1 MAIFMLLM
9 VGKIN
14 VNAEVIVS
22 DTTDISGPLLEDDNY
37 QYIYDKEF
45 TFNGDGIDTLVEAR
59 LTVST
64 EQLNENYLSADVFQQ
79 PFQYL
84 ELELL
89 KIEGSEK
96 TLIGKVYGFQ
106 ESDQYKTFLQRR
118 WIISSPGMYE
128 YRIAIVPKTRNTL
141 KQKLNG
147 KNFQLNNKFH
157 VSTNKYNNFTV
168 TKKNL
173 SNGGVQYDMGV
184 TDFDGSDSSQ
194 TWFLREDRDAKTI
207 KLLAKSYKDNCNTS
221 DVEPPWGTNITYY
234 AIKENILK
242 AKIPSLYN
250 ATSTIAMTS
259 TIKNALAKYANS
271 ANVTTPAPG
280 VGSAVSL
287 KATPGI
293 KSANLEWRGST
304 KSDVTYI
311 TGYQIKRYNSA
322 GKNDASYTVTD
333 SGQYSNVFKCTIPY
347 EGTYYFTAK
356 PYYTYKGKTY
366 WGAETGK
373 VGCASAKIY
382 SPTCLATKISNKVAK
397 VTVNVPEG
405 ANGTIIY
412 QNVGGKW
419 KEIGKTTYSKKYTVK
434 KNTAGKRQ
442 YRVVSYVT
450 DGGKTYYAAPSKA
463 AKPQSNVCTCK
474 YPKYAGGYKSA
485 SHFWRPIK
493 ISYSGNKVVVKGRFI
508 NTHIYRMDFFN
519 IKLTVKAEGKVIG
532 TKTIKCGRIK
542 SKGTK
547 VVTVKLDKSKKNMD
561 LRNGNLYWSYKVIR
575 ADALN

>member
-1 MAIFMLLM
+1 MLLM

-207 KLLAKSYKDNCNTS
+207 KLLAKGYKDNCNTS
-221 DVEPPWGTNITYY
+221 DVEPPWGTNITY
-234 AIKENILK
+234 
-242 AKIPSLYN
+242 
-250 ATSTIAMTS
+250 
-259 TIKNALAKYANS
+259 
-271 ANVTTPAPG
+271 
-280 VGSAVSL
+280 
-287 KATPGI
+287 
-293 KSANLEWRGST
+293 
-304 KSDVTYI
+304 
-311 TGYQIKRYNSA
+311 
-322 GKNDASYTVTD
+322 
-333 SGQYSNVFKCTIPY
+333 C
-347 EGTYYFTAK
+347 
-356 PYYTYKGKTY
+356 
-366 WGAETGK
+366 
-373 VGCASAKIY
+373 
-382 SPTCLATKISNKVAK
+382 
-397 VTVNVPEG
+397 
-405 ANGTIIY
+405 
-412 QNVGGKW
+412 
-419 KEIGKTTYSKKYTVK
+419 
-434 KNTAGKRQ
+434 
-442 YRVVSYVT
+442 
-450 DGGKTYYAAPSKA
+450 
-463 AKPQSNVCTCK
+463 
-474 YPKYAGGYKSA
+474 
-485 SHFWRPIK
+485 
-493 ISYSGNKVVVKGRFI
+493 
-508 NTHIYRMDFFN
+508 
-519 IKLTVKAEGKVIG
+519 
-532 TKTIKCGRIK
+532 
-542 SKGTK
+542 
-547 VVTVKLDKSKKNMD
+547 
-561 LRNGNLYWSYKVIR
+561 
-575 ADALN
+575 

>member
-1 MAIFMLLM
+1 M
-9 VGKIN
+9 
-14 VNAEVIVS
+14 
-22 DTTDISGPLLEDDNY
+22 
-37 QYIYDKEF
+37 
-45 TFNGDGIDTLVEAR
+45 
-59 LTVST
+59 
-64 EQLNENYLSADVFQQ
+64 
-79 PFQYL
+79 
-84 ELELL
+84 
-89 KIEGSEK
+89 
-96 TLIGKVYGFQ
+96 
-106 ESDQYKTFLQRR
+106 
-118 WIISSPGMYE
+118 
-128 YRIAIVPKTRNTL
+128 
-141 KQKLNG
+141 
-147 KNFQLNNKFH
+147 
-157 VSTNKYNNFTV
+157 
-168 TKKNL
+168 
-173 SNGGVQYDMGV
+173 
-184 TDFDGSDSSQ
+184 
-194 TWFLREDRDAKTI
+194 
-207 KLLAKSYKDNCNTS
+207 TS
-221 DVEPPWGTNITYY
+221 D
-234 AIKENILK
+234 
-242 AKIPSLYN
+242 
-250 ATSTIAMTS
+250 
-259 TIKNALAKYANS
+259 IKNALVKYANS
-271 ANVTTPAPG
+271 VDVTTPAPG

-293 KSANLEWRGST
+293 KAANLEWRGST

-322 GKNDASYTVTD
+322 GKNDASYTVKD
-333 SGQYSNVFKCTIPY
+333 SGQYSNVLKCPIPY

-356 PYYTYKGKTY
+356 PYYTFKGKTY
-366 WGAETGK
+366 WGVETGK
-373 VGCASAKIY
+373 VACASAKIY

-419 KEIGKTTYSKKYTVK
+419 KEIGKTSYSKKYTVK

-508 NTHIYRMDFFN
+508 NTHIYSMNYFN

-532 TKTIKCGRIK
+532 TKTIKCGKIK
-542 SKGTK
+542 AKGTK

-561 LRNGNLYWSYKVIR
+561 LRNGSLYWSYKVIR

>member
-1 MAIFMLLM
+1 MTAKKVQWSNGSFSVDLELGTLDSSVFGDNDNTVFYRLNTSTNELKCIKN
-9 VGKIN
+9 GRG
-14 VNAEVIVS
+14 
-22 DTTDISGPLLEDDNY
+22 DTADDTSVDFATT
-37 QYIYDKEF
+37 YIYYAVKEPIVKEKMPSLIR
-45 TFNGDGIDTLVEAR
+45 TEA
-59 LTVST
+59 TT
-64 EQLNENYLSADVFQQ
+64 
-79 PFQYL
+79 
-84 ELELL
+84 
-89 KIEGSEK
+89 
-96 TLIGKVYGFQ
+96 
-106 ESDQYKTFLQRR
+106 
-118 WIISSPGMYE
+118 
-128 YRIAIVPKTRNTL
+128 
-141 KQKLNG
+141 QKL
-147 KNFQLNNKFH
+147 
-157 VSTNKYNNFTV
+157 STTM
-168 TKKNL
+168 KKSL
-173 SNGGVQYDMGV
+173 
-184 TDFDGSDSSQ
+184 
-194 TWFLREDRDAKTI
+194 E
-207 KLLAKSYKDNCNTS
+207 
-221 DVEPPWGTNITYY
+221 
-234 AIKENILK
+234 
-242 AKIPSLYN
+242 KI
-250 ATSTIAMTS
+250 
-259 TIKNALAKYANS
+259 ANS
-271 ANVTTPAPG
+271 TSFTTPAPG

-304 KSDVTYI
+304 KSDVSYI

-322 GKNDASYTVTD
+322 GKNDATYTVKD
-333 SGQYSNVFKCTIPY
+333 SGQYSNVLKCTIPY

-419 KEIGKTTYSKKYTVK
+419 KEIGKTSYSKKYTVK

-442 YRVVSYVT
+442 YRLVSYVT
-450 DGGKTYYAAPSKA
+450 DAGKTYYAAPGKA
-463 AKPQSNVCTCK
+463 AKPQTNVCNCN

-508 NTHIYRMDFFN
+508 NTHIYSMNYFN

-532 TKTIKCGRIK
+532 TKTIKCGKIK
-542 SKGTK
+542 AKGTK

-575 ADALN
+575 ADAFN

>member
-1 MAIFMLLM
+1 MKRKIKQISLMTVFLL
-9 VGKIN
+9 
-14 VNAEVIVS
+14 AFVILAAMGS
-22 DTTDISGPLLEDDNY
+22 KN
-37 QYIYDKEF
+37 
-45 TFNGDGIDTLVEAR
+45 VEAKIVVWDSQEVPTDKNVGDN
-59 LTVST
+59 LIQIEIVVEEGEYKSFMGVIQGA
-64 EQLNENYLSADVFQQ
+64 EGQSVA
-79 PFQYL
+79 QYL
-84 ELELL
+84 EVRCIEINTDKIIEASNHSSGWNFNSSYYKFPNPGDYIYEIRLKEKPKTGIPYSFTYSVDTNKFSSMTAKKVQWSNGSFSVDLELGTLDSSVFGDNDNTVFYRLNTSTNEL
-89 KIEGSEK
+89 KCIKNGRGDTADDTSVDFATTYIYYAVKEPIVKEK
-96 TLIGKVYGFQ
+96 MPSLIRT
-106 ESDQYKTFLQRR
+106 EAT
-118 WIISSPGMYE
+118 
-128 YRIAIVPKTRNTL
+128 T
-141 KQKLNG
+141 QKL
-147 KNFQLNNKFH
+147 
-157 VSTNKYNNFTV
+157 STTM
-168 TKKNL
+168 KKSL
-173 SNGGVQYDMGV
+173 
-184 TDFDGSDSSQ
+184 
-194 TWFLREDRDAKTI
+194 E
-207 KLLAKSYKDNCNTS
+207 
-221 DVEPPWGTNITYY
+221 
-234 AIKENILK
+234 
-242 AKIPSLYN
+242 KI
-250 ATSTIAMTS
+250 
-259 TIKNALAKYANS
+259 ANS
-271 ANVTTPAPG
+271 TSFTTPAPG

-304 KSDVTYI
+304 KSDVSYI

-322 GKNDASYTVTD
+322 GKNDATYTVKD
-333 SGQYSNVFKCTIPY
+333 SGQYSNVLKCTIPY

-419 KEIGKTTYSKKYTVK
+419 KEIGKTSYSKKYTVK

-442 YRVVSYVT
+442 YRLVSYVT
-450 DGGKTYYAAPSKA
+450 DAGKTYYAAPGKA
-463 AKPQSNVCTCK
+463 AKPQTNVCNCN

-575 ADALN
+575 ADAFN